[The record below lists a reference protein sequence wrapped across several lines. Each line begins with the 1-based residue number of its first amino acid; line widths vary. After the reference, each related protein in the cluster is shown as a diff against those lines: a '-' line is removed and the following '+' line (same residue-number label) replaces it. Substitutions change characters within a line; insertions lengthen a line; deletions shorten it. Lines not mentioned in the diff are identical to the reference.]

1 MSIQYILHNSIDLLY
16 VTADADGNIVF
27 ANDLFKEYTSHIQPK
42 TISDFIPDNVD
53 MDEMVAAIEKA
64 KKTPYD
70 AVRVYVKIKQKNQTL
85 RWNLFNVYFILN
97 SIHLVGFPI
106 LDVTSITNHEF
117 EKQKTLLEDLRFML
131 SHEIRQPLTAIA
143 GLVDMMLQNTQ
154 TEINNT
160 DLLKMMKDSAKRLDE
175 AIQRIVKKSTRQL

>member
-1 MSIQYILHNSIDLLY
+1 
-16 VTADADGNIVF
+16 
-27 ANDLFKEYTSHIQPK
+27 
-42 TISDFIPDNVD
+42 
-53 MDEMVAAIEKA
+53 
-64 KKTPYD
+64 
-70 AVRVYVKIKQKNQTL
+70 
-85 RWNLFNVYFILN
+85 
-97 SIHLVGFPI
+97 
-106 LDVTSITNHEF
+106 
-117 EKQKTLLEDLRFML
+117 ML

>member
-16 VTADADGNIVF
+16 VTTDADGNIVF
-27 ANDLFKEYTSHIQPK
+27 SNELFKEYVSHIQPK
-42 TISDFIPDNVD
+42 KISDFIPDAVD
-53 MDEMVAAIEKA
+53 MDEILVAIQKA

-106 LDVTSITNHEF
+106 LDVTSVTNHEF
-117 EKQKTLLEDLRFML
+117 EKQKALLEDLRFML

-143 GLVDMMLQNTQ
+143 GLVDMMLQNTDN
-154 TEINNT
+154 EINNT
-160 DLLKMMKDSAKRLDE
+160 DLLTMMKDSAKRLDD
-175 AIQRIVKKSTRQL
+175 AIQRTVKKSTRQL

>member
-1 MSIQYILHNSIDLLY
+1 MSVQYILHNSIDLLY
-16 VTADADGNIVF
+16 VTANADGKIVF
-27 ANDLFKEYTSHIQPK
+27 ANELFKEYTSHIQPK
-42 TISDFIPDNVD
+42 KISDFIQDSVD
-53 MDEMVAAIEKA
+53 MDELLSAIQKA
-64 KKTPYD
+64 KGKPFD
-70 AVRVYVKIKQKNQTL
+70 AIRVYVKIKQKNQTL

-117 EKQKTLLEDLRFML
+117 ERQKTLLEDLRFML

-154 TEINNT
+154 ENMNNEE
-160 DLLKMMKDSAKRLDE
+160 LLKMMQDSAKRLDE

>member
-16 VTADADGNIVF
+16 VTADADGAIVF
-27 ANDLFKEYTSHIQPK
+27 SNDLFREYTSHIQPK
-42 TISDFIPDNVD
+42 KISDFITDATD
-53 MDEMVAAIEKA
+53 MDEMILAIQKA
-64 KKTPYD
+64 KYAPYD
-70 AVRVYVKIKQKNQTL
+70 AVRVYVKVKQKNQVF

-117 EKQKTLLEDLRFML
+117 EKQKLLLDDLRFMI

-143 GLVDMMLQNTQ
+143 GLVNMMLQNDND
-154 TEINNT
+154 EIENKE
-160 DLLKMMKDSAKRLDE
+160 LLKMMQDSTKRLDE
-175 AIQRIVKKSTRQL
+175 AIQRIVKKSSRQI

>member
-16 VTADADGNIVF
+16 VTTDADGNIVF
-27 ANDLFKEYTSHIQPK
+27 ANELFKEYVSHIQPK
-42 TISDFIPDNVD
+42 KISDFIPDAVD
-53 MDEMVAAIEKA
+53 MDEILVAIQKA

-70 AVRVYVKIKQKNQTL
+70 AVRVYIKIKQKNQTL

-106 LDVTSITNHEF
+106 LDVTSVTNHEF
-117 EKQKTLLEDLRFML
+117 EKQKALLEDLRFML

-143 GLVDMMLQNTQ
+143 GLVDMMLQNTDN
-154 TEINNT
+154 EINNT
-160 DLLKMMKDSAKRLDE
+160 DLLTMMKDSAKRLDD
-175 AIQRIVKKSTRQL
+175 AIQRTVKKSTRQL